1 MNHRGLLVLFLTLS
15 CGSLSGCA
23 IIGAQIGG
31 AIGRSIGEK
40 IREEPPIDKQSTV
53 DVNRGAFAFTF
64 PGNWKMDVKAES
76 FDPDHH
82 LVVRTYKQRGFELL
96 TIYDSVLDPAIVAR
110 TNLEMHREKT
120 MPGATVTVFGTWGGF
135 HGAGATLTGTDIDGR
150 SSKMRIF
157 SFVAAG
163 RTYAVVEFAPMG
175 DRKKVNE
182 GFGMIESSFRV
193 AGFNAAPAV
202 ASVREGNVEARK
214 LYLAGQYPSAV
225 TLLLAVQA
233 TCRKAC
239 DRADRSAAWM
249 LLGTIQARHSRDAA
263 TKTFLELLKTDPAAT
278 LEPTLATPQA
288 SAAFAAAQAQVPPV
302 RAISGEVA
310 AESPA
315 APPAP
320 PSPIPPTAAK

>member
-1 MNHRGLLVLFLTLS
+1 M
-15 CGSLSGCA
+15 SGCA

-40 IREEPPIDKQSTV
+40 IREEPPIDNTSTV
-53 DVNRGAFAFTF
+53 DVKRAAFAFTF
-64 PGNWKMDVKAES
+64 PGNWKMDAKAES

-96 TIYDSVLDPAIVAR
+96 TVYDRVLDPLLVAR
-110 TNLEMHREKT
+110 TNLQIRRDKT
-120 MPGATVTVFGTWGGF
+120 MPGSTVTVFGTWGGF

-150 SSKMRIF
+150 SSKMRVF

-163 RTYAVVEFAPMG
+163 RTYSVVEFAPMG
-175 DRKKVNE
+175 DRNKVNE
-182 GFGMIESSFRV
+182 GFGMIENSFRV

-214 LYLAGQYPSAV
+214 LYLAGQYPPAV

-239 DRADRSAAWM
+239 DPADRSAAWM
-249 LLGTIQARHSRDAA
+249 LLGTIQARNNRDAA
-263 TKTFLELLKTDPAAT
+263 TKSFAELLKTDPTAT
-278 LEPTLATPQA
+278 LEPALATPQA

-302 RAISGEVA
+302 RAVSVAAA

-315 APPAP
+315 PTPAP
-320 PSPIPPTAAK
+320 PLSITPTAAR